1 MRNQTKMTSPWFIF
15 TLVAIA
21 QFMVVLDVAITN
33 VALPSIQSEL
43 GFSSALLPWVIAA
56 YALSFGGFLIF
67 GGRAADLFGRRKIL
81 IAGMIA
87 FTTFSLLIGLSTRPL
102 ELVILRMLQGTSAAF
117 MSPSALSIVLVTFRD
132 GIKRSTA
139 LAYWALIASGGAG
152 AGLLIGG
159 LLTQYLGWQ
168 WNFFVNVPIGII
180 MSILIYRFV
189 PLHEK
194 EERNSG
200 MDVSG
205 ALLITVSL
213 MSVALGLSVA
223 PLWGWGSMGTIGLFL
238 FAAVTLGGFI
248 WNEKHVRSP
257 LIPLSIFRTRNLTGA
272 NLIMIP
278 LYATVLGA
286 FFLLSV
292 FLQDHLSYRPLITG
306 LAFLPFP
313 IAIGFT
319 STRMPKLI
327 AKYCYRPFLIG
338 GPILVLAAYLWFTRM
353 PLDASYLVDLLP
365 AFLVMPIGVGLAMTP
380 TYTAATSGVPDHET
394 GLASGLITTSQQM
407 GGALGLSALASIAAS
422 AGTVSFIH
430 GYHVAFFA
438 GTGFMVLAIAV
449 AFFVIRNRCDEGTAT
464 EAGAML

>member
-1 MRNQTKMTSPWFIF
+1 
-15 TLVAIA
+15 
-21 QFMVVLDVAITN
+21 
-33 VALPSIQSEL
+33 
-43 GFSSALLPWVIAA
+43 
-56 YALSFGGFLIF
+56 
-67 GGRAADLFGRRKIL
+67 
-81 IAGMIA
+81 
-87 FTTFSLLIGLSTRPL
+87 
-102 ELVILRMLQGTSAAF
+102 

-205 ALLITVSL
+205 ALLITFSL